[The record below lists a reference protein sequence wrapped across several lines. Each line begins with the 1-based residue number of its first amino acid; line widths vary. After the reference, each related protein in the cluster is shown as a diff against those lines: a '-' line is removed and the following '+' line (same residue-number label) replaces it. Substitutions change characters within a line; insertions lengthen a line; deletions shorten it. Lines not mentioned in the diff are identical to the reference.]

1 MCYNDFVMGEV
12 FLETRNFT
20 LEKITQND
28 FEELKQILQDLEV
41 MYAWEYSFSD
51 EEVQSW
57 IDKFLD
63 SYKKYQLGYFL
74 VRTKDNKKVIG
85 QVGLMPTELN
95 NNIEYEIGYIL
106 KKEFWHKG
114 YARECVSALLDYAF
128 NNLKLEK
135 VIFEIRPNNLPSIR
149 VAEYFGAVKI
159 DSLYKNV
166 KGKAMLHSIYA
177 LYNSN

>member
-1 MCYNDFVMGEV
+1 MAEV

-20 LEKITQND
+20 LEKITQDD
-28 FEELKQILQDLEV
+28 FEELKKILQDIEV

-51 EEVQSW
+51 EEVQRW
-57 IDKFLD
+57 IDKFVD

-85 QVGLMPTELN
+85 QVGLMPTKLN
-95 NNIEYEIGYIL
+95 NNVEYEIGYIL

-114 YARECVSALLDYAF
+114 YARECVATLLDYAF
-128 NNLKLEK
+128 KELCLEK
-135 VIFEIRPNNLPSIR
+135 VIFEIRPNNLPSIK
-149 VAEYFGAVKI
+149 VAESFGAVKI
-159 DSLYKNV
+159 DSINKDV